1 MLALQETCIHPYT
14 GQPYIANITDLD
26 DGSNRGTQTFVLQFE
41 KTEERDYFLMHDPA
55 FLQLKKDLTPLTD
68 SINLGFVDVESIV
81 APSEVA
87 TPDP

>member
-1 MLALQETCIHPYT
+1 MLALKESCFHPYT
-14 GQPYIANITDLD
+14 GQPYIANITDLN
-26 DGSNRGTQTFVLQFE
+26 DGNNRGTQTFVLQFE

-55 FLQLKKDLTPLTD
+55 FLQFKKDLTPLTNA
-68 SINLGFVDVESIV
+68 INLGFVDFETTV